1 MAKKFRY
8 QHILSAV
15 ENKEPESLLAGE
27 IAVNK
32 FAGKEKLFIQNT
44 DDEIIPF
51 VPEHTVDEKI
61 EEAISG
67 VSVDIE
73 ELSGNVKSIST
84 AIIEDVDELSGSVKS
99 IATAI
104 IQDIDEL
111 SGNVKSL
118 AIATT
123 EEFEIVS
130 GNIQTISSSTV
141 NIQTDLTTLS
151 GSVSTL
157 SGNVNTLSASTV
169 NIDEKVDEEIR
180 RAASAETILQEE
192 IDAITDNIETIVIT
206 TCEDIDELSGNVTTI
221 SGNVETV
228 QTGLTT
234 LSGSVETVQTGL
246 TTLSGNIEELSASC
260 QESEY
265 VIAESLNDL
274 NGNVTTISGNVETVQ
289 TGLTTLS
296 GSVETVQ
303 TGLTTLS
310 GNIEELS
317 ASCQESEYVI
327 AESLNDLNGR
337 INETSGSVETN
348 ETSIQTLSG
357 NLQTLSSSTVN
368 IQTGL
373 TTLSGSVINIEK
385 KTGIYDFDNSYL
397 TFITQEDGTFKFSGS
412 TTANTLSYSLD
423 NGNTWTAL
431 AHNTNTPTISSGS
444 TIMWKGSVTP
454 QSYEGIGK
462 FVSSGRY
469 EAEGNVMSLT
479 HSDNFATAT
488 TVQNYEFYGLFN
500 SSTGLTTVENLVL
513 PATTLA
519 SGCYSSMFNGCTR
532 LTQAP
537 ELPATT
543 LAQQCYNSMFWGC
556 TSLTKA
562 PSILPATT
570 LTGSCYGNMFKS
582 CTSLTTAPELPAT
595 TLASGCYSSMFNG
608 CTRLTQAP
616 ELPATTLAQQC
627 YDSMF
632 YGCTNLN
639 YIKCLATNISATNCT
654 YNWVSGVASAG
665 TFIKDVNMT
674 SWTTGVNGIP
684 TNWTIQDDI
693 NYINC
698 GEY

>member
-206 TCEDIDELSGNVTTI
+206 TCEDIDELS
-221 SGNVETV
+221 
-228 QTGLTT
+228 
-234 LSGSVETVQTGL
+234 
-246 TTLSGNIEELSASC
+246 
-260 QESEY
+260 
-265 VIAESLNDL
+265 
-274 NGNVTTISGNVETVQ
+274 GNVTTISGNVETVQ